1 MPLAAPKGA
10 GDPYLAEIP
19 RCTGSDGRFRPCLAP
34 WAPGATQ
41 LSGVRGARSQRR
53 GHRRGLA
60 EKLNQGLKDWEG
72 NEEAG
77 GRAHTRSPAAPLIP
91 APPRHRDCLRAST
104 AGGFP
109 PLEDESSSRNLYAAI
124 PIQTLIKRIIPGCV
138 QSPEQSGAGLHVG
151 VSEGRSS
158 CPPLAVLWCTQPH
171 VRESPNLRLET

>member
-19 RCTGSDGRFRPCLAP
+19 HCTGPDGGFRPCLAP
-34 WAPGATQ
+34 WAPRATQ
-41 LSGVRGARSQRR
+41 LSRVRAARSRHR

-60 EKLNQGLKDWEG
+60 EKLNQGWKDWKG

-77 GRAHTRSPAAPLIP
+77 GHAHTRSPVAPLIP
-91 APPRHRDCLRAST
+91 APPRHRDCLRAGA

-138 QSPEQSGAGLHVG
+138 QSPERSGAGLRMG

-158 CPPLAVLWCTQPH
+158 CPPLPVLWCTQPH
-171 VRESPNLRLET
+171 VRESTNLRLET